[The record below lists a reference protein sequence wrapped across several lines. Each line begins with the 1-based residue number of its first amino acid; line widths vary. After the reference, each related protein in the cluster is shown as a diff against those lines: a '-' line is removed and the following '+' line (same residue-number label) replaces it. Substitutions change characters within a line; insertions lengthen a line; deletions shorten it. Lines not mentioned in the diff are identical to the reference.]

1 MLDGA
6 RAQDELVPNTVILDD
21 YAINAVTKMT
31 ITGFL
36 KPTAFKLTLGDCFKI
51 SVKNPY
57 VESATE
63 YTGTN
68 FYASFPNTAAQS
80 LSSSS
85 PAATFEKDGGTST
98 TDVIV
103 KITDASNS
111 LNDFKFVIDGFVNPY
126 S

>member
-1 MLDGA
+1 M
-6 RAQDELVPNTVILDD
+6 VPNTVILDD

-36 KPTAFKLTLGDCFKI
+36 KGPTDFKLTLGDCFKI

-63 YTGTN
+63 YTGSN

-103 KITDASNS
+103 RITDASNS
-111 LNDFKFVIDGFVNPY
+111 LTDFKFIIDGFVNPY